1 MGDTDCKKIEG
12 GEDALGWTCQKRI
25 VRHRGTWAGLWRTL
39 CCRKRVAVGRHS
51 VRIMVWSEGQT
62 EESGLTLK
70 ETKGSHDD
78 RGRNSVKRLLRT
90 SWCRPQVS
98 FSLVLYACTRPHGY
112 VLMYVWTCE
121 LPLLWDTTNHLSVSL
136 SVFLDDNLI
145 YTGFI
150 HVYIYTVII
159 YY

>member
-98 FSLVLYACTRPHGY
+98 FSPKNMLLGSIIFFFWKEKLQVTKKKIRIFSKGWKMPMIQKPLFICKSKPKSCMR
-112 VLMYVWTCE
+112 MYKK
-121 LPLLWDTTNHLSVSL
+121 S
-136 SVFLDDNLI
+136 I
-145 YTGFI
+145 
-150 HVYIYTVII
+150 
-159 YY
+159 

>member
-1 MGDTDCKKIEG
+1 MGNTDCKKIEG

-25 VRHRGTWAGLWRTL
+25 VRHRGTWAGPWRTL
-39 CCRKRVAVGRHS
+39 CCRKRVAVGGHS
-51 VRIMVWSEGQT
+51 VRIMVRTEGQT

-78 RGRNSVKRLLRT
+78 CGRDSVKRLLRT

-98 FSLVLYACTRPHGY
+98 FSLVLYAYTCAHGY

-121 LPLLWDTTNHLSVSL
+121 LPLLWDTTNHLFL
-136 SVFLDDNLI
+136 SAFFLMITSFIQALYM
-145 YTGFI
+145 YTFI
-150 HVYIYTVII
+150 Q
-159 YY
+159 